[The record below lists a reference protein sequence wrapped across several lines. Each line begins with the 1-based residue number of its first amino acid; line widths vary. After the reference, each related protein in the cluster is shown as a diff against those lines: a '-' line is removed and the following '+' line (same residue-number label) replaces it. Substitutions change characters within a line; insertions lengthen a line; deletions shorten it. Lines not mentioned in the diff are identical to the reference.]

1 MRMPRCEVEGD
12 GIVCE
17 RGRETMERDEVKAE
31 AELVSSYLILQ
42 I

>member
-1 MRMPRCEVEGD
+1 MRMPRCEAGGD

-17 RGRETMERDEVKAE
+17 EGERGWRDQVNAE